1 MIARY
6 MIINETEKYRLDLE
20 SELAQEDRKEFE
32 YSYPLHE
39 GENKLEVTVYNESD
53 VTETFKALVNK

>member
-1 MIARY
+1 M
-6 MIINETEKYRLDLE
+6 LDLTKAYE
-20 SELAQEDRKEFE
+20 SVEDRKEFE
-32 YSYPLHE
+32 YSYPLHD